1 MSFEVPT
8 KVSLVWSTPDI
19 DGTILEICR
28 VSSGKQDR
36 ENRGLLQYLMKN
48 GHVSPF
54 EMANVCLE
62 IVTERDIARQILRHR
77 SFSFQ
82 EFSQRYAD
90 PLSRLPNP
98 QLRGARIQHPTSRQ
112 HSFDAKDEILTREWH
127 AIQTKVMYVAQEMYQ
142 EAIEMGIAKELAR
155 SLLPEGLTTTRL
167 YVNGTM
173 RSWIHYLMQRLDLT
187 TQYEHRVLASQVLVV
202 LRAVAPETIAAFF
215 SASAVGKAS
224 ASPKPDEK
232 QEQHRGPEYAP

>member
-1 MSFEVPT
+1 MNSVT
-8 KVSLVWSTPDI
+8 QHWSKGMTVSLVWNTPDV

-28 VSSGKQDR
+28 VSSSKQDR
-36 ENRGLLQYLMKN
+36 ENRGLLQYLMKH

-82 EFSQRYAD
+82 EFSQRYAN
-90 PLSRLPNP
+90 PLTLPTP
-98 QLRGARIQHPTSRQ
+98 PLRTARTPHPTSRQ
-112 HSFDAKDEILTREWH
+112 LSVPVDDSDDIVPAWRILQEQAAETSHNFFRE
-127 AIQTKVMYVAQEMYQ
+127 ALRI
-142 EAIEMGIAKELAR
+142 GIAKELAR

-173 RSWIHYLMQRLDLT
+173 RSWIHYLKQRLDTT
-187 TQYEHRVLASQVLVV
+187 TQYEHRLIASQVLVV
-202 LRAVAPETIAAFF
+202 LRTVAPETINAFF
-215 SASAVGKAS
+215 GASEEA
-224 ASPKPDEK
+224 
-232 QEQHRGPEYAP
+232 

>member
-1 MSFEVPT
+1 MA
-8 KVSLVWSTPDI
+8 VSLVWSTPDI

-36 ENRGLLQYLMKN
+36 VNRGLLQYLMRN

-82 EFSQRYAD
+82 EFSQRYAN
-90 PLSRLPNP
+90 PLEKLPVP
-98 QLRGARIQHPTSRQ
+98 EVRSARTQHPTSRQ
-112 HSFDAKDEILTREWH
+112 HSLETNDEALSHSWH
-127 AIQTKVMYVAQEMYQ
+127 AVQKRAISVAHELYQ
-142 EAIEMGIAKELAR
+142 EALTLGIARELAR
-155 SLLPEGLTTTRL
+155 SLLPEGLTKTRL

-173 RSWIHYLMQRLDLT
+173 RSWIHYLKQRLDTT
-187 TQYEHRVLASQVLVV
+187 TQYEHRIVASQVIVV
-202 LRAVAPETIAAFF
+202 LRTVAPETISAFF
-215 SASAVGKAS
+215 GTDD
-224 ASPKPDEK
+224 DET
-232 QEQHRGPEYAP
+232 

>member
-1 MSFEVPT
+1 MSVQ
-8 KVSLVWSTPDI
+8 LVWHTPDI

-36 ENRGLLQYLMKN
+36 ANRGLLQYLMRH

-90 PLSRLPNP
+90 PIDRLPKP
-98 QLRGARIQHPTSRQ
+98 SLRDARTPHPTSRQ
-112 HSFDAKDEILTREWH
+112 HSIATNDDAVTTRWH
-127 AIQTKVMYVAQEMYQ
+127 DLQRATLSALHDAYNEAIQL
-142 EAIEMGIAKELAR
+142 GIAKELAR
-155 SLLPEGLTTTRL
+155 SLLPEGLTTTRM

-173 RSWIHYLMQRLDLT
+173 RSWIHYLKQRLDLT
-187 TQYEHRVLASQVLVV
+187 TQYEHRVLASQALVV
-202 LRAVAPETIAAFF
+202 LRTVAPQTMEAFF
-215 SASAVGKAS
+215 GGEEM
-224 ASPKPDEK
+224 PL
-232 QEQHRGPEYAP
+232 

>member
-1 MSFEVPT
+1 MA
-8 KVSLVWSTPDI
+8 VSLVWSTPDI

-36 ENRGLLQYLMKN
+36 INRGLLQYLMRN

-82 EFSQRYAD
+82 EFSQRYAN
-90 PLSRLPNP
+90 PLERLPTTT
-98 QLRGARIQHPTSRQ
+98 LRNARTQHPTSRQ
-112 HSFDAKDEILTREWH
+112 HSIETSDEVISQSWLTLQKK
-127 AIQTKVMYVAQEMYQ
+127 ALSVSQELYQ
-142 EAIEMGIAKELAR
+142 EATAIGIAKELAR

-173 RSWIHYLMQRLDLT
+173 RSWIHYLKQRLDKT
-187 TQYEHRVLASQVLVV
+187 TQYEHRVVASQVIVV
-202 LRAVAPETIAAFF
+202 LRTVAPETIAAFF
-215 SASAVGKAS
+215 STDDHA
-224 ASPKPDEK
+224 D
-232 QEQHRGPEYAP
+232 H